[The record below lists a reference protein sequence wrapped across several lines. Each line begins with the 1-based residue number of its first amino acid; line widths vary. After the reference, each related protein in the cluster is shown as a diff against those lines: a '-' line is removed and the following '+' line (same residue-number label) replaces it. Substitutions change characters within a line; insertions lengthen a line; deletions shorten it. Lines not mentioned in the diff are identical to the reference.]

1 MRTKSVYVGRADG
14 GGRVRVKSEDAE
26 GVQTLEIQVNTTNV
40 AFHGARTGFK
50 GNPQAGQGGNL
61 GEGFYLTSRERAEQ
75 FRIHDPKTGVYFPP
89 MAIKSFQCHAMPN

>member
-1 MRTKSVYVGRADG
+1 MNWYTVIKTIKGQPYRYLQRTWREGKRVRTKSVYVGRADG

-50 GNPQAGQGGNL
+50 GNPQAG
-61 GEGFYLTSRERAEQ
+61 EGVSTAEQ
-75 FRIHDPKTGVYFPP
+75 
-89 MAIKSFQCHAMPN
+89 N